1 MKEIE
6 EQHGASVAMEEDPER
21 KKVKQRQH
29 EKVAEL
35 LRKEMTW
42 QKLEPIAVETYSK
55 HLQEEDTQAMLAFLA
70 TPAGQDFTLKYMPAL
85 VTGII
90 GAREL
95 AGQRTELI
103 WAALFEGKPYPEPMN
118 SPKKPKD
125 ATELAAQSLIER
137 SGRAMFAQ
145 RISEMDA
152 VIQQQLRVFGPTLG
166 ISTPQQ
172 LESKLADFS
181 KAFRND
187 ANFNAY
193 MQPFVTALSAVLTES
208 ELNRLSQAFAKPEWK
223 VIEEKFELANKAF
236 QEALSVDLQQ
246 RIMPLILDAS
256 IDSKTMNGN
265 TKGIVKRCI
274 YIKLPL
280 EQPEFHWVFTDRGY
294 FLTSTN
300 LTLEVFTGKD
310 KKDKK
315 YTFEIINN
323 GGMSPE
329 WTSIDDDEHE
339 EDDEIYFG
347 FTSHQQFE
355 FSATD
360 YAKLTLIVQGDL
372 DGIGADHT
380 GTLKEGT
387 YISHGL
393 FSIFDEEVYDA
404 GSEECVFLEKEE
416 LKPDWKLEITGN
428 VGWN

>member
-1 MKEIE
+1 MKFHTALPKFILSLLISLFLSSVSSAEPAKMDSLRALFKALEMENSSRSAMKEIE

-95 AGQRTELI
+95 AGQR
-103 WAALFEGKPYPEPMN
+103 
-118 SPKKPKD
+118 
-125 ATELAAQSLIER
+125 
-137 SGRAMFAQ
+137 
-145 RISEMDA
+145 
-152 VIQQQLRVFGPTLG
+152 
-166 ISTPQQ
+166 
-172 LESKLADFS
+172 
-181 KAFRND
+181 
-187 ANFNAY
+187 
-193 MQPFVTALSAVLTES
+193 TES